1 MGRRPPKSIGRDA
14 RRRRAYPADSGLR
27 GRDRDHEVQPLRVQ
41 RRGGALR
48 RRDRS
53 VRNDEPRRGSELS
66 RRSRRRCPSGW
77 ISCWPR
83 VPSTRRSSP
92 ARRGRSTRVTSGSR
106 TSRRRARRPTPVGSA
121 IPDEEAGERTQHR
134 REQRD
139 ADRRRAPQAH
149 SSDTPTCESPHGE
162 GHTQRRRSHPA
173 ATGGYRTSMAERA
186 GRRKARTTRVTRRSC
201 VRTEGLFRGEGS
213 NLHSRLQRPVSCH

>member
-1 MGRRPPKSIGRDA
+1 MGRRLPKSIGRDA

-27 GRDRDHEVQPLRVQ
+27 GRDRDHEVHPLRVQ
-41 RRGGALR
+41 RGGRALR

-83 VPSTRRSSP
+83 VPSIRRSSP

-106 TSRRRARRPTPVGSA
+106 TSRRRARRPTPVGSP

-139 ADRRRAPQAH
+139 ADRGRAPQEH
-149 SSDTPTCESPHGE
+149 SSDTPTCEGPHGE
-162 GHTQRRRSHPA
+162 GHTQQRLVDH
-173 ATGGYRTSMAERA
+173 RTSMADRT
-186 GRRKARTTRVTRRSC
+186 GRRKARTTRVTGRSC